1 MSNTYLMFKFGA
13 VSICI
18 NQNIIFKNYIHLF
31 LAALAL
37 HGCTGFPLA
46 AANGGH
52 SSRVGSPLWWLLLW
66 SMNSRV
72 QGLRSCSPQV
82 SEVVACGLSCSLAC
96 GVFWTRGWTIPPTMA
111 GRLFTTEPP
120 GKTNILLL
128 ISIIPFIEKKKKIS
142 VSPFTPKGEVL

>member
-1 MSNTYLMFKFGA
+1 MFKFGA
-13 VSICI
+13 ISICI
-18 NQNIIFKNYIHLF
+18 NQNIIFKNCIRLF

-52 SSRVGSPLWWLLLW
+52 SSLRCVGSPLWWLLLW

-82 SEVVACGLSCSLAC
+82 SEIVACGLSCSVAC
-96 GVFWTRGWTIPPTMA
+96 GVFWTRGWTMPPTMA
-111 GRLFTTEPP
+111 GRLFTTEPL
-120 GKTNILLL
+120 GKPNILLL
-128 ISIIPFIEKKKKIS
+128 ISIIPFIEKKKKKIS
-142 VSPFTPKGEVL
+142 VSPFTPKEEVL